1 METLTPQ
8 INMPDPRA
16 ARRAASLCAF
26 AAVVVVA
33 IGQTLMVLY
42 AVLTRDLAL
51 EEQLAA
57 NLELIANTVM
67 LDLIAMPLSWLLLLR
82 RIPKNPASESGGA
95 ERTPLRVPTLL
106 FFFPCIYALAI
117 AGSILGRIAGLLGG
131 ELVDPATEAVLATD
145 PWVTLLCAVIL
156 APIAEELFFRKAL
169 IDRLS
174 AYHPM
179 DAILFSALLFGLI
192 HGNLTQFL
200 YAFPIGVLFG
210 IIYWR
215 TKNIRY
221 TILLHMGMNTLGG
234 LLPQLVQRLQDSG
247 GTDGAAAMLGTL
259 ATMLLGLVTIGLVAV
274 GAVILIRYR
283 KRFLPI
289 ESDLPRVRKPFYLNA
304 GFIVACIVFLGL
316 FVLSE
321 ISF

>member
-1 METLTPQ
+1 METLTPE

-51 EEQLAA
+51 EDQLAA

-156 APIAEELFFRKAL
+156 APIAEELFFRKAM

-174 AYHPM
+174 AYHPT
-179 DAILFSALLFGLI
+179 DAILLSALLFGLI

-200 YAFPIGVLFG
+200 YAFPLGVLFG
-210 IIYWR
+210 IIYYR
-215 TKNIRY
+215 TQNIGY
-221 TILLHMGMNTLGG
+221 TIVLHVVINCFGG
-234 LLPQLVQRLQDSG
+234 LLPQLL
-247 GTDGAAAMLGTL
+247 
-259 ATMLLGLVTIGLVAV
+259 TMLEERAPEYASSLVSLLYMQFVLAMCVLGI
-274 GAVILIRYR
+274 IFLIRR
-283 KRFLPI
+283 RRAFLPI
-289 ESDLPRVRKPFYLNA
+289 PSDVPRFRRPFYINA
-304 GFIVACIVFLGL
+304 GFIVASIVFTAL
-316 FVLSE
+316 FVLTE
-321 ISF
+321 ILA